1 MKSPF
6 IFLYQSHRSEKVK
19 DLVFTIHWLY
29 TNRDPLSE
37 ATKTE
42 ENEVHHLIV
51 VLLVWKHLLEF
62 IFDGCRLV
70 PHKHCQ
76 ATSREEVSLLL

>member
-1 MKSPF
+1 MESPF
-6 IFLYQSHRSEKVK
+6 IFLYLSHRSEKVK
-19 DLVFTIHWLY
+19 DLIFTIHWLY

-51 VLLVWKHLLEF
+51 VLLTWKDMLAL
-62 IFDGCRLV
+62 IFDGCR
-70 PHKHCQ
+70 
-76 ATSREEVSLLL
+76 